1 MEIKKEASEINE
13 CPTCASL
20 NIVFNQTRDQVV
32 CKDCG
37 VIFEP
42 MIPLEGNAPILETA
56 KKTPA
61 KKKKASTKKKK

>member
-1 MEIKKEASEINE
+1 MEIKKEADDIKE
-13 CPTCASL
+13 CPDCASL

-42 MIPLEGNAPILETA
+42 MIPLEGGSAPVLTIE
-56 KKTPA
+56 KKTAA
-61 KKKKASTKKKK
+61 KKKILYGATP

>member
-1 MEIKKEASEINE
+1 MEIKKEAKEIKE
-13 CPTCASL
+13 CPDCASL

-42 MIPLEGNAPILETA
+42 MIPLEGGAPVVEIE
-56 KKTPA
+56 KKTTA
-61 KKKKASTKKKK
+61 KKKKSTKSKKK